1 MGFHIRDSYLNE
13 QETYHAALQLLST
26 KNRFI
31 PNYKC
36 DLQNNLIAVVGGAE
50 AKTSLYIANVLS
62 IYNIPQPRAQRVG
75 LLKDRAGTLEV
86 ERQSLP
92 SLFGGAK
99 AASVV
104 SQLNR
109 KRHWNQ
115 TRRRILG
122 KAHRVRHRGTAHL
135 AAVGHRPLEV
145 LVSFRAMV
153 LTYSSTSLMNETLS
167 GLSTYRMVPNE
178 AQQYKGILQLILH
191 FRWTWIGFITV
202 DDERGE
208 RFQHAMVPL
217 FYQNGICVAFVSE
230 LRQNFMISSYFGMM
244 EYALKHYD
252 IVMESKADTVVL
264 FGDTGTVL
272 FIRWVIRLSEEG
284 FTTAKTKGKVY
295 ITAIQMDFTS
305 YYYQRDW
312 GNMILHGAISF
323 TVHTNELPGFHQ
335 FLQSRKHLRTKGD
348 GFIRDFWEQAFLCE
362 FSESKVKKDFH
373 KNCTGEEKLE
383 SLSADVF
390 EMSMTG
396 TSYTIYNAVYAVA
409 HALHDLY
416 SSPYGHRR
424 MLKRKKY
431 SLFHQPLWQTQPL
444 SVCSESCHP
453 GSMKQMKKGEP
464 FCCYDCKPCP
474 EGKISNQKDLDDCTQ
489 CRQDHYPNVGQ
500 NQCIPKYITFLS
512 YEESLGITLVT
523 LVFSFSFITLFVLG
537 IFIKHHSTPIVKANN
552 KNLTYSL
559 LICLL
564 LCFLCALLFIGQPQ
578 LVSCLLQ
585 QVIFG
590 MVFSVAISC
599 VLAKTAMVVLAFL
612 STQPGS
618 SLRKWVGKGVGN
630 SIVISCSFIQA
641 VLCFV
646 WLATFPPFPDADVQT
661 ETEAV
666 VLECNVGSVTMF
678 YCVLGYMGF
687 LAIVSFMVAFLA
699 RKLPDSFNEAK
710 FITFSLL
717 VFCSV
722 WISFVPTYLSTK
734 GKFMVAVE
742 IFSILA
748 SSAAL
753 LGCIFAPKCYI
764 ILLRPELNNR
774 DHLKFSSST
783 VKTEAKNYA
792 PLKSSLVKILPAD
805 TVLSKSRMRGMG
817 VVTKNYQH
825 ILALE
830 FAIKEINENPQIL
843 PNITLGFHIYD
854 SYLDATWTY
863 HATLQLISMR
873 NRFVPNYTCALQD
886 SLMAVIGGLASETS
900 HQIANILGIY
910 KIPQM
915 DFQSITFYQDWDIQI
930 VHGALSF
937 AVHSSELKGF
947 KQFLHGRNPFNTKED
962 GFIWDFWQ
970 QAFYCTLPNSVLD
983 KKGDTCNGEERL
995 EKLPGP
1001 LFEMSMTG
1009 YSYSIYN
1016 AMYAVAHAV
1025 QVMYSSKCHQGV
1037 MMVGDRRKHC
1047 NQQTWEVFGLKSVL

>member
-1 MGFHIRDSYLNE
+1 MVFSITFSV
-13 QETYHAALQLLST
+13 
-26 KNRFI
+26 
-31 PNYKC
+31 
-36 DLQNNLIAVVGGAE
+36 AVSSVL
-50 AKTSLYIANVLS
+50 AKTTVVVLAFMATKPG
-62 IYNIPQPRAQRVG
+62 I
-75 LLKDRAGTLEV
+75 TL
-86 ERQSLP
+86 
-92 SLFGGAK
+92 
-99 AASVV
+99 
-104 SQLNR
+104 R
-109 KRHWNQ
+109 KW
-115 TRRRILG
+115 
-122 KAHRVRHRGTAHL
+122 
-135 AAVGHRPLEV
+135 
-145 LVSFRAMV
+145 

-167 GLSTYRMVPNE
+167 ELSTYQMVPNE

-191 FRWTWIGFITV
+191 FRWTWIGFITT

-217 FYQNGICVAFVSE
+217 FYQNGICVAFISE
-230 LRQNFMISSYFGMM
+230 LRQNSMISSYFGMM
-244 EYALKHYD
+244 EYALKHYG

-264 FGDTGTVL
+264 FGDTCTL
-272 FIRWVIRLSEEG
+272 SFIRFVLKLSEDG

-295 ITAIQMDFTS
+295 IMNIQMDFTS
-305 YYYQRDW
+305 YFYQRDW
-312 GNMILHGAISF
+312 GNMILHGAMSF
-323 TVHTNELPGFHQ
+323 TVHTNEPPGFHQ

-362 FSESKVKKDFH
+362 FSESQVKKDFD

-383 SLSADVF
+383 SLPADVF

-431 SLFHQPLWQTQPL
+431 SLFRQPLWQLHRYLKSISFNNSAGETISFDASGKVTTGYDIINWLAFPNGSFFKVKIGEINPEAPPDQILTINEERITWNSWFNKTQPL

-453 GSMKQMKKGEP
+453 GSMKQRKEAEP

-474 EGKISNQKDLDDCTQ
+474 KGKISNQKDLDDCTQ
-489 CRQDHYPNVGQ
+489 CGQDHYPNVGQ

-512 YEESLGITLVT
+512 YEEPLGITLVT
-523 LVFSFSFITLFVLG
+523 IVFSFSFITLFVLG

-552 KNLTYSL
+552 RNLTYSL
-559 LICLL
+559 LICFL
-564 LCFLCALLFIGQPQ
+564 LCFLCGLLFFGQPQ

-585 QVIFG
+585 QVIFV

-599 VLAKTAMVVLAFL
+599 VLAKTLTVVLAFL
-612 STQPGS
+612 SIQPGR

-646 WLATFPPFPDADVQT
+646 WLATSPPFPDADMQT

-678 YCVLGYMGF
+678 YSVLGYMGF
-687 LAIVSFMVAFLA
+687 LAIVSFVVAFLA

-717 VFCSV
+717 VFCSL

-774 DHLKFSSST
+774 AHL
-783 VKTEAKNYA
+783 
-792 PLKSSLVKILPAD
+792 I
-805 TVLSKSRMRGMG
+805 R
-817 VVTKNYQH
+817 TKGQ
-825 ILALE
+825 
-830 FAIKEINENPQIL
+830 
-843 PNITLGFHIYD
+843 
-854 SYLDATWTY
+854 
-863 HATLQLISMR
+863 
-873 NRFVPNYTCALQD
+873 
-886 SLMAVIGGLASETS
+886 
-900 HQIANILGIY
+900 
-910 KIPQM
+910 
-915 DFQSITFYQDWDIQI
+915 
-930 VHGALSF
+930 
-937 AVHSSELKGF
+937 
-947 KQFLHGRNPFNTKED
+947 
-962 GFIWDFWQ
+962 
-970 QAFYCTLPNSVLD
+970 
-983 KKGDTCNGEERL
+983 
-995 EKLPGP
+995 
-1001 LFEMSMTG
+1001 
-1009 YSYSIYN
+1009 
-1016 AMYAVAHAV
+1016 
-1025 QVMYSSKCHQGV
+1025 
-1037 MMVGDRRKHC
+1037 
-1047 NQQTWEVFGLKSVL
+1047 

>member
-1 MGFHIRDSYLNE
+1 MQEEVVKESWIKWLRDMDLNMTLDDWEKIWKRNVKLTLPALYKENLYKMIHRCVRTSYYQHALALAFTVKELNENLQLLPNVTLGFHIRDTYLNE
-13 QETYHAALQLLST
+13 RETYHAALQLLST

-62 IYNIPQPRAQRVG
+62 IYNIPQ
-75 LLKDRAGTLEV
+75 
-86 ERQSLP
+86 
-92 SLFGGAK
+92 
-99 AASVV
+99 
-104 SQLNR
+104 
-109 KRHWNQ
+109 
-115 TRRRILG
+115 
-122 KAHRVRHRGTAHL
+122 
-135 AAVGHRPLEV
+135 
-145 LVSFRAMV
+145 

-167 GLSTYRMVPNE
+167 GLSTYQMVPNE

-191 FRWTWIGFITV
+191 FRWTWIGFITG

-208 RFQHAMVPL
+208 RFQHAMFPL
-217 FYQNGICVAFVSE
+217 FYQNGICVAFISE
-230 LRQNFMISSYFGMM
+230 LRQNFMISSYFGKM
-244 EYALKHYD
+244 EHALKHYD
-252 IVMESKADTVVL
+252 IVMESKADT
-264 FGDTGTVL
+264 
-272 FIRWVIRLSEEG
+272 
-284 FTTAKTKGKVY
+284 
-295 ITAIQMDFTS
+295 Q
-305 YYYQRDW
+305 
-312 GNMILHGAISF
+312 
-323 TVHTNELPGFHQ
+323 
-335 FLQSRKHLRTKGD
+335 
-348 GFIRDFWEQAFLCE
+348 
-362 FSESKVKKDFH
+362 KKDFD

-383 SLSADVF
+383 SLPGDAF

-424 MLKRKKY
+424 MLRRKKY
-431 SLFHQPLWQTQPL
+431 SLFRQPLWQIASSPSVSVSLFQESPPPVNLSSSVKKHSQQLHRYLKSISFNNSAGETISFDASGKVTTGYDIINWLAFPNGSFFKVKIGEIHPEAPPDQMLTINEERITWNSWFNKTQPL

-453 GSMKQMKKGEP
+453 GSMKQRKEAEP

-474 EGKISNQKDLDDCTQ
+474 KGKISNQKDLDDCTQ
-489 CRQDHYPNVGQ
+489 CGQDHYPNVGQ
-500 NQCIPKYITFLS
+500 NQCIPKHITFLT
-512 YEESLGITLVT
+512 YEEPLGITLVT

-552 KNLTYSL
+552 RNLTYSL
-559 LICLL
+559 LICFL
-564 LCFLCALLFIGQPQ
+564 LCFLCALIFIGQPQ

-599 VLAKTAMVVLAFL
+599 VLAKTLTVVLAFL
-612 STQPGS
+612 SIQPGS

-646 WLATFPPFPDADVQT
+646 WLATSPPFPDADMQT

-687 LAIVSFMVAFLA
+687 LAIVSFVVAFLA

-774 DHLKFSSST
+774 DHL
-783 VKTEAKNYA
+783 
-792 PLKSSLVKILPAD
+792 I
-805 TVLSKSRMRGMG
+805 R
-817 VVTKNYQH
+817 TKG
-825 ILALE
+825 
-830 FAIKEINENPQIL
+830 K
-843 PNITLGFHIYD
+843 
-854 SYLDATWTY
+854 
-863 HATLQLISMR
+863 
-873 NRFVPNYTCALQD
+873 
-886 SLMAVIGGLASETS
+886 
-900 HQIANILGIY
+900 
-910 KIPQM
+910 
-915 DFQSITFYQDWDIQI
+915 
-930 VHGALSF
+930 
-937 AVHSSELKGF
+937 
-947 KQFLHGRNPFNTKED
+947 
-962 GFIWDFWQ
+962 
-970 QAFYCTLPNSVLD
+970 
-983 KKGDTCNGEERL
+983 
-995 EKLPGP
+995 
-1001 LFEMSMTG
+1001 
-1009 YSYSIYN
+1009 
-1016 AMYAVAHAV
+1016 
-1025 QVMYSSKCHQGV
+1025 
-1037 MMVGDRRKHC
+1037 
-1047 NQQTWEVFGLKSVL
+1047 

>member
-1 MGFHIRDSYLNE
+1 MKQGPPILSGGLIKCVRTSYYQHALAFAFTVKELNENLQLLPNVTLGFHIRDTYLNE
-13 QETYHAALQLLST
+13 RETYHATIQLLST

-50 AKTSLYIANVLS
+50 AKTSLYIGNVLS
-62 IYNIPQPRAQRVG
+62 IYNIPQ
-75 LLKDRAGTLEV
+75 
-86 ERQSLP
+86 
-92 SLFGGAK
+92 
-99 AASVV
+99 
-104 SQLNR
+104 
-109 KRHWNQ
+109 
-115 TRRRILG
+115 
-122 KAHRVRHRGTAHL
+122 
-135 AAVGHRPLEV
+135 
-145 LVSFRAMV
+145 

-191 FRWTWIGFITV
+191 FRWTWIGFITE

-230 LRQNFMISSYFGMM
+230 LRQNSMISSFISMM

-252 IVMESKADTVVL
+252 IVMQSKADTVVL
-264 FGDTGTVL
+264 FGDTVTVS
-272 FIRWVIRLSEEG
+272 FIRWVIRLSEDR

-295 ITAIQMDFTS
+295 ITTIQMDFTS

-312 GNMILHGAISF
+312 GSMILHGAISF
-323 TVHTNELPGFHQ
+323 TVHTNEPPGFHQ

-348 GFIRDFWEQAFLCE
+348 DFIRDFWKQAFLCE
-362 FSESKVKKDFH
+362 FSESQVKKDFD

-383 SLSADVF
+383 SLPGDAF

-416 SSPYGHRR
+416 SSPYGYRR

-431 SLFHQPLWQTQPL
+431 SLFHQLLWQLHHYLKSISFNNSAGETISFDASGEVTTGYDIINWLAFPNGSFFKVKIGEINPEAPPDQMLTINEERITWNSWFNKTQPL

-453 GSMKQMKKGEP
+453 GSRKQMKEGEP

-474 EGKISNQKDLDDCTQ
+474 KGKISNQRDMDDCTQ
-489 CRQDHYPNVGQ
+489 CGQDHYPNVGQ

-512 YEESLGITLVT
+512 YEEPLGITLVT
-523 LVFSFSFITLFVLG
+523 IVFSFSFITLFVLG

-552 KNLTYSL
+552 RNLTYTL
-559 LICLL
+559 LICFL

-585 QVIFG
+585 QVIFV

-599 VLAKTAMVVLAFL
+599 VLAKTLTVVLAFL
-612 STQPGS
+612 SIQPGS

-630 SIVISCSFIQA
+630 SIVISCSFFQA

-646 WLATFPPFPDADVQT
+646 WLATSPPFPDADVQT

-687 LAIVSFMVAFLA
+687 LAIVSFVVAFLA

-722 WISFVPTYLSTK
+722 WISFVSTYLSTK

-774 DHLKFSSST
+774 EK
-783 VKTEAKNYA
+783 
-792 PLKSSLVKILPAD
+792 
-805 TVLSKSRMRGMG
+805 MR
-817 VVTKNYQH
+817 
-825 ILALE
+825 
-830 FAIKEINENPQIL
+830 
-843 PNITLGFHIYD
+843 D
-854 SYLDATWTY
+854 
-863 HATLQLISMR
+863 
-873 NRFVPNYTCALQD
+873 
-886 SLMAVIGGLASETS
+886 
-900 HQIANILGIY
+900 
-910 KIPQM
+910 
-915 DFQSITFYQDWDIQI
+915 
-930 VHGALSF
+930 
-937 AVHSSELKGF
+937 
-947 KQFLHGRNPFNTKED
+947 
-962 GFIWDFWQ
+962 
-970 QAFYCTLPNSVLD
+970 
-983 KKGDTCNGEERL
+983 
-995 EKLPGP
+995 
-1001 LFEMSMTG
+1001 
-1009 YSYSIYN
+1009 
-1016 AMYAVAHAV
+1016 
-1025 QVMYSSKCHQGV
+1025 
-1037 MMVGDRRKHC
+1037 
-1047 NQQTWEVFGLKSVL
+1047 KSVY